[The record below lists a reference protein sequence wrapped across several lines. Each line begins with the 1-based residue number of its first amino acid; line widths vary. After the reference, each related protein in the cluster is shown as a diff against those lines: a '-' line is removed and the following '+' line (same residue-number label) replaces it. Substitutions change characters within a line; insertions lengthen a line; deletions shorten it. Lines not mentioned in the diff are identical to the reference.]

1 MMNTEEGASMPSAQ
15 ELLKEAASYGQTMVE
30 IRRDLHQ
37 MPEFALNLPNT
48 QKRILQAIDGLG
60 EITLGKGL
68 TSIALLI
75 RGGNPGPTVLLRAD
89 MDALKVVE
97 ETDLP
102 YASKNGY
109 MHACGHDLH
118 MSAAVGAA
126 HLIAA
131 HKDQLNG
138 DVLIWFQPGEE
149 GHHGADV
156 MIEEG
161 MLELSGSRP
170 IAAYGLH
177 VFTSMPKGL
186 IACKSGPLMASAGD
200 LNVTFH
206 GSGGHGSMPWLSKDP
221 VTPMVES
228 IAALQNLLNKQF
240 DQFDPV
246 ILNVGWIRAGDDA
259 TTNVIADTASFGA
272 TVRTFSE
279 ENTKKLHE
287 LAPNLIHSIAEGFS
301 VTAEVSFGRATK
313 VLMNH
318 ASAVERVEQV
328 AKQLV
333 GENGYMPMQKPIA
346 GGEDFASIVAEIP
359 GAFVFV
365 GACPPDIDFQSAPTN
380 HSAKAKFDDSVLPL
394 CAALLASLAFSHLA

>member
-1 MMNTEEGASMPSAQ
+1 MPSAQ

-126 HLIAA
+126 HLISA
-131 HKDQLNG
+131 HKDQLKG

-161 MLELSGSRP
+161 MLELSDSRP

-287 LAPNLIHSIAEGFS
+287 LAPKLIHSIAEGFS
-301 VTAEVSFGRATK
+301 VTAEVSFGQATK
-313 VLMNH
+313 VLMND